1 MYILVFIFSISIG
14 LPTILLVW
22 WLGQVYSN
30 QEIGGWALVCFHLA
44 IGFLS
49 IGLFGVL
56 SIFSHKAQG
65 SVNFPKFMPIS
76 AGPLLA
82 TGVFFILCFA
92 LLNKNDIPVSFP

>member
-22 WLGQVYSN
+22 WLGQVYPN
-30 QEIGGWALVCFHLA
+30 REIAGWALVCFHLA

-49 IGLFGVL
+49 VGLFGVL
-56 SIFSHKAQG
+56 SIVSHKTQG

-76 AGPLLA
+76 VGPLLA

-92 LLNKNDIPVSFP
+92 LLNRNDIPVSLP